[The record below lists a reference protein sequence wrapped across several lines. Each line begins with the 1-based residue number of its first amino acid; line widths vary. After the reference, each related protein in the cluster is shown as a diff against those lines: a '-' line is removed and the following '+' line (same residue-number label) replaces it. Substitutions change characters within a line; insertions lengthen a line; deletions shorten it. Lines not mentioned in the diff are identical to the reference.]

1 MGSHDDARDVL
12 EGSNPVE
19 RALRDELLLLA
30 PRVRKPPTTADN
42 HKQPRVSM
50 LPAQRS
56 DDHHVTSHLSSH
68 GKETMV
74 MGEVKWG
81 LRACL
86 RVGPGESALT
96 VTL

>member
-1 MGSHDDARDVL
+1 
-12 EGSNPVE
+12 
-19 RALRDELLLLA
+19 
-30 PRVRKPPTTADN
+30 
-42 HKQPRVSM
+42 M
-50 LPAQRS
+50 LPDQRS

-96 VTL
+96 VTLYGRICWASILVKWFTPALRPRPNTRDQTTTRSWQAATD